1 MLAISV
7 KPILVQY
14 QVMKEYSRRITELL
28 PTALSKGGIK
38 LRLFPIEKCLVI
50 LKRGWKYLSS
60 LTKQYVQ
67 FVLTLLIILSLALLW
82 QLYVLSSGYYQ
93 AKVERE
99 YATKRLA
106 YWNDVIENYS
116 NFTDAYFQAAVY
128 SYALG
133 DNKKAREFL
142 DRALYLDPEFKDAM
156 ELRRKL

>member
-1 MLAISV
+1 ME
-7 KPILVQY
+7 KY
-14 QVMKEYSRRITELL
+14 HRRITEVL
-28 PTALSKGGIK
+28 PSKQGLK
-38 LRLFPIEKCLVI
+38 LV
-50 LKRGWKYLSS
+50 KRGWKYLSS

-82 QLYVLSSGYYQ
+82 QLYALSSGYYQ

-99 YATKRLA
+99 YAAKRLA
-106 YWNDVIENYS
+106 YWSDVIENYS

-156 ELRRKL
+156 ELRKKL